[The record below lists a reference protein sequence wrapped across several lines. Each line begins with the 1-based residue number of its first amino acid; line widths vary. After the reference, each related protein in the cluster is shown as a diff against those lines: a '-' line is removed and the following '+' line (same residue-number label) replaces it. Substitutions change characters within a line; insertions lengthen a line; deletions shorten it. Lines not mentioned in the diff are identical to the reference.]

1 MRPAVLGPELQ
12 RIPEC
17 EAVLRSLPR
26 WFGIEEALTMYAQD
40 TARLPTFALTD
51 ANTLVAFI
59 SLTEH
64 FPQSWEVHCMA
75 VHANARNRGHGTH
88 LLAHAEQWLAF
99 RGVKFLQVKT
109 VAQTSSSKAYAETR
123 EFYSARGFTPL
134 EIFPT
139 LWAPQNP
146 ALQLVK
152 ALNAG

>member
-1 MRPAVLGPELQ
+1 
-12 RIPEC
+12 
-17 EAVLRSLPR
+17 
-26 WFGIEEALTMYAQD
+26 MYAQD

-51 ANTLVAFI
+51 ADTLVAFL

-75 VHANARNRGHGTH
+75 VHADERNRGHGT
-88 LLAHAEQWLAF
+88 LLLSRAEQWLSA

-109 VAQTSSSKAYAETR
+109 VAPSSGSKAYAETR
-123 EFYSARGFTPL
+123 EFYSAKGFTPM

-146 ALQLVK
+146 ALQLIKV
-152 ALNAG
+152 LNVD